1 MIKKNNVGEI
11 PPEISALSFEESLT
25 ELEKIISE
33 LEDGKVSLEESID
46 IYTRGS
52 HLRVH
57 CEKKLQSAK
66 ERIEKIIPLEDGS
79 LDSENVEID

>member
-1 MIKKNNVGEI
+1 MTKKIKDKI
-11 PPEISALSFEESLT
+11 PLDISELSFEEALS
-25 ELEKIISE
+25 ELEKIISK

-57 CEKKLQSAK
+57 CESKLKLAK
-66 ERIEKIIPLEDGS
+66 EKIEKIIPLEDGS
-79 LDSENVEID
+79 LDSESVEIE